1 MKKDRD
7 EFDFLE
13 EKGAGVLGKI
23 LAAVGAVALIVV
35 FCALVWV
42 MTHREQREPIQ
53 STSPS
58 DEAGVDVPVGETLP
72 ADRYEPEPQETGSGQ
87 EELPGGEDFPDVA
100 MDFTQVEETVTAK
113 DVTNLRSEPSTNGGD
128 ATVVVQLKNGQTAVR
143 TGINEV
149 TGWSRVVYGGQVLYA
164 VNQYLTTEISG
175 EAGEQEKGADTQ
187 EDESSPSQPPAGE
200 DSPQAREPEETE
212 SPVQEPETAGSGEPA
227 SAAEPQ
233 EGLAAGGEGASQ
245 EGQAPAGGVAQEGA
259 DPPAHGL
266 SQDGKSFATYD
277 GRVITFQEADDWV
290 SPKNRVN
297 LRGEPSTSEGNG
309 TIHATLEYG
318 EKVHRIGV
326 SQTEGSQG
334 WSQVEYNGEILYA
347 VTSYLYVVEE

>member
-87 EELPGGEDFPDVA
+87 EELPGGEDFPDVG

-164 VNQYLTTEISG
+164 VNQYLTTEISE
-175 EAGEQEKGADTQ
+175 EAGEQEKGLIPRRMIPRPPSRLPGRTLPRPGSRMSRRARPR
-187 EDESSPSQPPAGE
+187 SRRRRGAGSLLRRRSPRRALPPGE
-200 DSPQAREPEETE
+200 REPPRRGRPRPGEWPRRGRIRRPTDF
-212 SPVQEPETAGSGEPA
+212 PRTGRALPPMTAG
-227 SAAEPQ
+227 
-233 EGLAAGGEGASQ
+233 
-245 EGQAPAGGVAQEGA
+245 
-259 DPPAHGL
+259 
-266 SQDGKSFATYD
+266 
-277 GRVITFQEADDWV
+277 
-290 SPKNRVN
+290 
-297 LRGEPSTSEGNG
+297 
-309 TIHATLEYG
+309 
-318 EKVHRIGV
+318 
-326 SQTEGSQG
+326 
-334 WSQVEYNGEILYA
+334 
-347 VTSYLYVVEE
+347 